1 MSYDQ
6 AFFDYVN
13 SGSTRSARAVLPL
26 LQAVLPVRS
35 VLDVGCGAGAW
46 LAAWRS
52 VGVEDTLGLDGDYVD
67 RQRLLIPSDRF
78 VATDLVRGFDCG
90 RQFDLVQCLEVAEHL
105 PPQSADRL
113 VASLVRHAGVVLFSA
128 APPGQGGDHH
138 VNERSYE
145 YWRER
150 FALCGYRP
158 IDYLRRLIAGHPDV
172 EPWYRYN
179 IFLYVDATRIAALDG
194 RLRAAMVGD
203 GEMLA
208 DLSPLPYRIRKA
220 LIRQLP
226 VPVNTALAKLKER
239 AMSAWRRSAAEAAR
253 P

>member
-35 VLDVGCGAGAW
+35 VLDAGCGAGAW

-52 VGVEDTLGLDGDYVD
+52 VGVDDVIGLDGDYVD
-67 RQRLLIPSDRF
+67 RRRLLISADRF
-78 VATDLVRGFDCG
+78 VAVDLAHGFDCG

-105 PPQSADRL
+105 PPESADRL

-150 FALCGYRP
+150 FAACGYRP
-158 IDYLRRLIAGHPDV
+158 VDYLRPLIAGHSDI

-179 IFLYVDATRIAALDG
+179 VFLYVDAARIHALDE
-194 RLRAAMVGD
+194 RLRAATVSD

-208 DLSPLPYRIRKA
+208 DLSPLPYRLRKA
-220 LIRQLP
+220 VIRQLP
-226 VPVNTALAKLKER
+226 VWFNTALAKLKER
-239 AMSAWRRSAAEAAR
+239 VMSAWRRSAAAAAR